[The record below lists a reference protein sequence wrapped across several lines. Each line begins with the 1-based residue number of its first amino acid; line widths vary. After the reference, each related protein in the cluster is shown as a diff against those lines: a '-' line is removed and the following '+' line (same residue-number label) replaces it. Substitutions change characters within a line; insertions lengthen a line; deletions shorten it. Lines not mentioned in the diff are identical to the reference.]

1 MTYLPTQYRQVV
13 SNTSST
19 IYTARFMACPPMLWA
34 TGNKRNQ
41 DKARRS
47 RISLDKQETLWYC
60 RSLYRHG
67 KTMLVIQFVT
77 YHAERL

>member
-13 SNTSST
+13 SNTSSAM
-19 IYTARFMACPPMLWA
+19 YTNRLMAHPPMLWA
-34 TGNKRNQ
+34 TKRNQ

-47 RISLDKQETLWYC
+47 RISLDKQESMWYC

-67 KTMLVIQFVT
+67 KAMLVIQFVT